1 MCFFKKQIIVA
12 DYTDFFCNSN
22 HWKDIH
28 MKYAISIIIVG
39 LIISCVFWYLFRP
52 LTEHPQPAALV
63 TMGVKDGIFQPFP
76 KTIGNIY
83 GIGLSYA
90 KHIEET
96 ASEYDRTSDP
106 VVFEKNIKSLKIQGG
121 ITPVPGISD
130 LLAAADE
137 IEPGLQK
144 LIQEKFPQLPIL
156 LDYEAELGL
165 ILLEDIDQD
174 KLETKGYAPKLGFFI
189 LNDIGSR
196 SMAVLGEGRDNRY
209 DYWGVSKSFIGFL
222 PVSEKIWVPTK
233 HLADAIPGIVIETRL
248 NGELRQ
254 HHNTSDM
261 IYTPMTMLRAI
272 KNKYQTRTLK
282 KGDIVLMG
290 TSGGVALEAPR
301 WKARMAKL
309 LHLSRFTKLKFILR
323 NDQSKFMKPGD
334 TVVVNGEWFG
344 TVTTNLK

>member
-1 MCFFKKQIIVA
+1 
-12 DYTDFFCNSN
+12 
-22 HWKDIH
+22 
-28 MKYAISIIIVG
+28 MKYAIALVIVA
-39 LIISCVFWYLFRP
+39 LFISGALLYLFRP
-52 LTEHPQPAALV
+52 LTDRPLSAVFV
-63 TMGVKDGIFQPFP
+63 TLGANDGTFQPFP

-96 ASEYDRTSDP
+96 ASEYDRISDP

-156 LDYEAELGL
+156 MDYEAELGF

-209 DYWGVSKSFIGFL
+209 DYWGASKSFTGFL

-233 HLADAIPGIVIETRL
+233 HLADAIPRIFIETRL

-261 IYTPMTMLRAI
+261 IYTPTTMLRAI
-272 KNKYQTRTLK
+272 KNKYKTRTLK

-290 TSGGVALEAPR
+290 TGGGVALEAPR

-309 LHLSRFTKLKFILR
+309 LHFSRFTKLEFILK
-323 NDQSKFMKPGD
+323 NDQSRFMKPGD

>member
-1 MCFFKKQIIVA
+1 MEAF
-12 DYTDFFCNSN
+12 S
-22 HWKDIH
+22 
-28 MKYAISIIIVG
+28 
-39 LIISCVFWYLFRP
+39 
-52 LTEHPQPAALV
+52 
-63 TMGVKDGIFQPFP
+63 
-76 KTIGNIY
+76 GNIY

-121 ITPVPGISD
+121 VTSVPGISD

-137 IEPGLQK
+137 IEPGLHQ
-144 LIQEKFPQLPIL
+144 LLQDKFSDFPAL
-156 LDYEAELGL
+156 LDYEGELGF
-165 ILLEDIDQD
+165 ILLEDIDQN
-174 KLETKGYAPKLGFFI
+174 KLKENGFIPKLGFFI

-196 SMAVLGEGRDNRY
+196 SMAVLGEGRYNRY
-209 DYWGVSKSFIGFL
+209 DYWGASKSFTGFL
-222 PVSEKIWVPTK
+222 PVSEKIWVPKK
-233 HLADAIPGIVIETRL
+233 HLADAIPGIFIETRL

-290 TSGGVALEAPR
+290 TAGGTAFEVPR
-301 WKARMAKL
+301 WKVRLTKI
-309 LHLSRFTKLKFILR
+309 LHMSRFSKLKIIFK
-323 NDQSKFMKPGD
+323 NDQSRFMKAGD
-334 TVVVNGEWFG
+334 TVVVRGEWLG
-344 TVTTNLK
+344 AVKTDLK